1 MFGQEFIQI
10 SHYIIN
16 VNHITRIDRATSDYN
31 GFLYTSD
38 GSRISLTLDQYQKIY
53 DSLKGALRELDAENV
68 DTPSSDS
75 PGSSRFPWE
84 NL

>member
-16 VNHITRIDRATSDYN
+16 VDHITRIDRATDDYN

-53 DSLKGALRELDAENV
+53 DSLRGALRTLDVENV
-68 DTPSSDS
+68 DTSSSDNA
-75 PGSSRFPWE
+75 GSSRFPWE